1 MEPPAILADIQ
12 NQFKAG
18 LSACY
23 PDDEIRNIF
32 FLVSE
37 HLLNYSKIDIL
48 LKSNE
53 PISAETAEK
62 FNQVLARLREWEPV
76 QYILGSMEFYGLPF
90 KVDQRVLIP
99 RPETEELV
107 DWIIRQEG
115 TRKVSILDIGTGS
128 GCIAVALAAR
138 LPGAGVWACDI
149 QNEALEVAG
158 NNAQNNR
165 VKINFF
171 SFDMLNGQSA
181 LPGRFDVMVS
191 NPPYVREGE
200 KTFMRRNVLDYEP
213 ATALFVP
220 DADPLKYYRSIALL
234 ARKYLNDGGSLYLE
248 INENFPQEVVKLLKN
263 AGLYAVEV
271 KRDMGGKSRMVRGK
285 K

>member
-1 MEPPAILADIQ
+1 MELPLNLANVQ
-12 NQFKAG
+12 NLFKSV

-48 LKSNE
+48 LKSDE

-62 FNQVLARLREWEPV
+62 FNQVLARLKNWEPV
-76 QYILGSMEFYGLPF
+76 QYILGSTEFYGLPL

-115 TRKVSILDIGTGS
+115 SRKVSLLDIGTGS

-138 LPGAGVWACDI
+138 LSGADVWACDI
-149 QNEALEVAG
+149 QNEALAVAAE
-158 NNAQNNR
+158 NAQNNG
-165 VKINFF
+165 VEIIFF
-171 SFDMLNGQSA
+171 SFDMLNGQSV
-181 LPGRFDVMVS
+181 LPGRYDVMVS

-200 KTFMRRNVLDYEP
+200 KAVMRRNVIDYEP

-234 ARKYLNDGGSLYLE
+234 ARRYLKDGGSLYLE

-271 KRDMGGKSRMVRGK
+271 KRDLGGKSRMVRGK